1 MAYWAKAPAEREQLV
16 LFATRLDDAIGEDH
30 PVRLLDE
37 ILAALDWSEWE
48 RPYCGV
54 AGQPAIHPR
63 VMAGAILY
71 GLTVGVR
78 TTRKLEDACGN
89 RMDFM
94 WLVEGRRID
103 HSTFA
108 KFRKDFGRQ
117 IKELF
122 KQVGRLAMKMGLV
135 RLNSV
140 ALDGTR
146 MRANSSRHATA
157 SARALEERLA
167 RMDGEIERVMA
178 EANLAEEAEQKLF
191 EGAESPGRLP
201 RELADVKKRQEALRR
216 ALKSAHEA
224 DERRAER
231 GESKKGPVAVPVADP
246 DSVVMPNKEG
256 GHAPNYGPLVA
267 ADAGSGVIV
276 DADVL
281 AESNECGATL
291 ATVAR
296 IEETFGSKPKQLL
309 ADSNHGTG
317 ANLEKLE
324 EAGVEAYIP
333 VEARET
339 PASVRRDDGSV
350 AVAESQWPNLPRS
363 PQTRKLDKSAFL
375 YDRGRD
381 CYWCPAGRR
390 LDYDKMAKHAREGGE
405 AVYRIYRCGGCAGCP
420 LGGACL
426 SEGRA
431 VRTVRR
437 DQHEERREAM
447 RARMASAEG
456 KAAYRRRAPVIE
468 GTFGVLKSVLGVRQ
482 FLLRGMKHVKTEWFW
497 VCTAFNLRKL
507 MGVLRAGTAA
517 AGL

>member
-1 MAYWAKAPAEREQLV
+1 MGYWAQAPVDRGQLV
-16 LFATRLDDAIGEDH
+16 LFANKLDEAIGEDH

-78 TTRKLEDACGN
+78 TTRKLEEACGN
-89 RMDFM
+89 RMDFL

-108 KFRKDFGRQ
+108 KFRKDFGRP

-157 SARALEERLA
+157 SAKTLEERLA
-167 RMDGEIERVMA
+167 RMDQEIERLMA
-178 EANLAEEAEQKLF
+178 EANRAEETEQELF
-191 EGAESPGRLP
+191 EGAESPSRLP
-201 RELADVKKRQEALRR
+201 RELANVKKRQEALGR
-216 ALKSAHEA
+216 ALKSAREA

-267 ADAGSGVIV
+267 ADTGSGVIV

-324 EAGVEAYIP
+324 QAGVEAYIP
-333 VEARET
+333 VEGQET
-339 PASVRRDDGSV
+339 PAPVRREDGSV
-350 AVAESQWPNLPRS
+350 AVTESEWPNLPRS
-363 PQTRKLDKSAFL
+363 PQTKKLDKSAFL
-375 YDRGRD
+375 YDKEKD
-381 CYWCPAGRR
+381 CYGCPSGRR
-390 LDYDKMAKHAREGGE
+390 LAYESTMRQERAGGE
-405 AVYRIYRCGGCAGCP
+405 AVYRIYACEGCAGCP
-420 LGGACL
+420 LSGECL
-426 SEGRA
+426 SKQAKRRSVA
-431 VRTVRR
+431 R
-437 DQHEERREAM
+437 DQHEGRREAM
-447 RARMASAEG
+447 RARLTSPEG
-456 KAAYRRRAPVIE
+456 RAVYRRRAPLVE
-468 GTFGVLKSVLGVRQ
+468 GTIGVMKAVLGMRQ
-482 FLLRGMKHVKTEWFW
+482 FLLRGIQNVKTEWFW
-497 VCTAFNLRKL
+497 ACTAFNLRKL
-507 MGVLRAGTAA
+507 TCALCARTAA